1 MLDPLELDTGS
12 CEPPEEGDRN
22 ETQVPCKNSKFSTP
36 LTHLS
41 RAVSG
46 FFGFL
51 SYVDCLIW

>member
-12 CEPPEEGDRN
+12 CEPPEEGDGN
-22 ETQVPCKNSKFSTP
+22 ETQVPCKSRKFSSP

-46 FFGFL
+46 FF
-51 SYVDCLIW
+51 